1 MVAHVQ
7 HDTGRGMRI
16 RLLGHLEASVD
27 DHPVSLGGSKQRAVL
42 AMLGLEANRLV
53 SAERLIEGLWGEE
66 PPASAAKMVQ
76 NYVWRLRKALAA
88 DGGAEI
94 VTRGRAYELLIDREL
109 VDALRFE
116 RLVGEATRG
125 APGDAAR
132 QALALFHGDPL
143 ADISDEPFAGAEIR
157 RLEAL
162 RLTAAELAIDADLAE
177 GRHQEVVGE
186 IDALLA
192 ENPLRERL
200 HAQRLL
206 ALYRCGRQ
214 ADALAAYR
222 DARRALVEDVGIEPG
237 PELQRLH
244 AAILRQDPSLAV
256 PQAVSELPPELDAA
270 ASPPL
275 IGRDEE
281 LRALSRHWQR
291 TVAGEGALVA
301 IVGAYG
307 MGKTRLAAEL
317 AGLAQRASGTVL
329 YASGVDRSEVA
340 LAAIARACAAH
351 APTLLVLDDAD
362 RAPAEVRHAL
372 QASPPARALVLAT
385 GQEAAVLGRLAPS
398 TSLVLEPLDARGVEA
413 IAALYAPAETEIP
426 VETLLAASG
435 GVARR
440 VHEAAGEWA
449 RREATGRVDALAGR
463 AAAGRSDARALAEE
477 LAGSVAQLQSTL
489 ERVETHPAPASM
501 RCPYKGLAAFERRRR
516 RVLLRPRGTGRRA
529 RRAPR
534 RRLAAG
540 RRRPVRERQ
549 VVRGQGGAAARA
561 RRRRPA
567 GKPELGPGGV
577 PPR

>member
-1 MVAHVQ
+1 
-7 HDTGRGMRI
+7 
-16 RLLGHLEASVD
+16 
-27 DHPVSLGGSKQRAVL
+27 
-42 AMLGLEANRLV
+42 
-53 SAERLIEGLWGEE
+53 
-66 PPASAAKMVQ
+66 MVQ

-109 VDALRFE
+109 IDALRFE

-256 PQAVSELPPELDAA
+256 PQAVSELPPELDAT

-275 IGRDEE
+275 IGRDERAA
-281 LRALSRHWQR
+281 RAL
-291 TVAGEGALVA
+291 AA
-301 IVGAYG
+301 
-307 MGKTRLAAEL
+307 LAADGRGRRRAGRDRRRL
-317 AGLAQRASGTVL
+317 RHRQDATGGRARAGLAQRASGTVL

-385 GQEAAVLGRLAPS
+385 GQEAAVLGRLAPD
-398 TSLVLEPLDARGVEA
+398 TSLVLEPLDGRGVEA
-413 IAALYAPAETEIP
+413 IAPCPT
-426 VETLLAASG
+426 
-435 GVARR
+435 
-440 VHEAAGEWA
+440 
-449 RREATGRVDALAGR
+449 ATDPGSLPR
-463 AAAGRSDARALAEE
+463 AAGR
-477 LAGSVAQLQSTL
+477 
-489 ERVETHPAPASM
+489 
-501 RCPYKGLAAFERRRR
+501 
-516 RVLLRPRGTGRRA
+516 
-529 RRAPR
+529 
-534 RRLAAG
+534 
-540 RRRPVRERQ
+540 ERQ
-549 VVRGQGGAAARA
+549 ASPGACTR
-561 RRRRPA
+561 
-567 GKPELGPGGV
+567 
-577 PPR
+577 